1 MTEVIELF
9 KAAMP
14 SRGGREITAETVAD
28 MMGLGAAVNPLD
40 DDLKFYTNFSDK
52 YKEFLK
58 AEGFSID
65 RMAADPDKDGS
76 FELWAYY
83 HLGVPS
89 FSMNLFTLPKGAET
103 KAKEPGSKAIEP
115 DDKEKILLS
124 YIDKKL
130 NGTGFVKWQPFDHP
144 TLGKVE
150 IGGFAPFVTSTPPAA
165 QIDSLCKMQLPWL
178 LKLTTKLPDLHLMKE
193 VVTDL
198 GAGVYK
204 LEIFVENRGSFFHIQ
219 RRWAQRTDSPLL

>member
-1 MTEVIELF
+1 
-9 KAAMP
+9 
-14 SRGGREITAETVAD
+14 
-28 MMGLGAAVNPLD
+28 MGLLPPGCTLLQHEP
-40 DDLKFYTNFSDK
+40 FY
-52 YKEFLK
+52 
-58 AEGFSID
+58 
-65 RMAADPDKDGS
+65 P
-76 FELWAYY
+76 
-83 HLGVPS
+83 
-89 FSMNLFTLPKGAET
+89 PKGAET

-115 DDKEKILLS
+115 DDKEKTLLA

-178 LKLTTKLPDLHLMKE
+178 LKLTTKLPDLHLLKE
-193 VVTDL
+193 LVTAL

-204 LEIFVENRGSFFHIQ
+204 LEIFVENRGTLPYPTAMGSKNKQPAPVIVILEGENFEFLEGYNEHPWV
-219 RRWAQRTDSPLL
+219 RLAVTRSKN